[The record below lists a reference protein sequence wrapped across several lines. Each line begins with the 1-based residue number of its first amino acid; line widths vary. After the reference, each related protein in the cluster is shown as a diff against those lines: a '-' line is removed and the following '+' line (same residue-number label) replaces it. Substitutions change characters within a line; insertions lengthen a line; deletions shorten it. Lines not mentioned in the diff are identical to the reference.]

1 MMRNV
6 YEKLKPG
13 GVFICISHG
22 IPETRLNFLD
32 LVFLKVHNLI
42 SNKERWSHDL
52 RWGEEVYSTKL
63 YKNKGKKSEMPFEE
77 AEI

>member
-1 MMRNV
+1 MIRSV

-32 LVFLKVHNLI
+32 LVSFYLLFL
-42 SNKERWSHDL
+42 SNKERWSPDL
-52 RWGEEVYSTKL
+52 RWAGEVYSTKL

-77 AEI
+77 TEI